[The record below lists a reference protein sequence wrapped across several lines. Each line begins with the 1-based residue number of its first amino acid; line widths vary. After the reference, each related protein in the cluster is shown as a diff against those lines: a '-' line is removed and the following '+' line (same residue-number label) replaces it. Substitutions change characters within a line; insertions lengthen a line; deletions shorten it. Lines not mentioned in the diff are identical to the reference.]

1 MFDIL
6 IVLAFSRLI
15 TRKMKAGK
23 QTQAQYPS
31 FDVYDC
37 SIISLI
43 L

>member
-1 MFDIL
+1 
-6 IVLAFSRLI
+6 
-15 TRKMKAGK
+15 MKAGK

-43 L
+43 LWVKSSEF